1 MTNPNFRLQK
11 VKHTLAK
18 VNALTAEMRGMSD
31 EAVSYTHLTLPTR
44 DQV

>member
-1 MTNPNFRLQK
+1 MTYPNFRLQK

-31 EAVSYTHLTLPTR
+31 EELKHQTVQIGRAHV
-44 DQV
+44 